1 MQANIMSNLFVVGS
15 RPVQS
20 PFFRTVQDGGTA
32 GTQNASASGK
42 VPARLPTVDPVTSS
56 ASSSSSSSSIT
67 LSQQALNSQLAQLGD
82 KTVEAAQR
90 FIGNIA
96 ESLFGD
102 AAKGAAFHL
111 DTMSVAV
118 DTSSSTSS
126 ETATNAVAR
135 VDSAALQM
143 DTSASFIG
151 RGTITTGDGQ
161 SFDFEIEV
169 RYAASIQ
176 ASASTASSFTNSTD
190 SASSA
195 AAREPLKAPDMLSLT
210 GKQLPTIDF
219 PGSLADLFKM
229 LGRQLTVSTN
239 SGQGNGNGGDM
250 SLRLLRLVNSA
261 ALLAPRPR
269 ADSVDA
275 TPAER
280 NRAMASYATPA
291 AAGTVTTA

>member
-1 MQANIMSNLFVVGS
+1 MQANIMSNLFALGS

-20 PFFRTVQDGGTA
+20 PFLRTAQDGGTA

-67 LSQQALNSQLAQLGD
+67 LSQQALNSQVAQLGD

-126 ETATNAVAR
+126 ETTTNAVAR

-176 ASASTASSFTNSTD
+176 ASASTTSNIAGGV
-190 SASSA
+190 A
-195 AAREPLKAPDMLSLT
+195 AQQPQNMPDTLTLT

-239 SGQGNGNGGDM
+239 SGQGNGNGGDI

-261 ALLAPRPR
+261 ALLAPRSR